1 VKLCALA
8 CYKKKRLVFFLNHG
22 PNQHWTVLVGEPQEE
37 RFVHLDM
44 YLAFGA
50 KPSRHIEHLRRVLKR
65 YAEIY
70 GIETTVESWRVQQAV
85 KPSQQDP
92 ESNDCALYSILF
104 ASALVLRRPL
114 GRDFITEDC
123 MANLRIQLGAVLHAA
138 AEQSPNLQ
146 FLISETR
153 SALPPSPQAADHNS
167 CVTENQN
174 VSMNVLL
181 SAARFVTPSTQDEAE
196 LDATELQD
204 KVELVKTREAHAT
217 YDSDNRGNSVRK
229 RLNSTF
235 ESDETDKLAGP
246 TSELI
251 AVDDALIMKIIE
263 TKDDETSRQVV
274 QECCH
279 DAEQEEEEDDD
290 DDDDDE
296 AMPEA
301 MPDEIDEGEDEPEEE
316 DKEDEAMPEAM
327 PNEFDEGEDEPE
339 EEVEEDEA
347 ISEAMPDED
356 EEAEDESEEEDEAM
370 PNEIDEEDEAM
381 PNEIDEED
389 EAMPNEI
396 DEEDE
401 AMPNEID
408 EELYGQEQEEY
419 EPDEDEEA
427 EDEPDEEDP
436 ASNTALSQEEGAEAE
451 KHSRKHR
458 KSLGLLNGGAA
469 VAAAS
474 NSQTNPTKPKSS
486 PRSSSQQKS
495 KASQKRQELFKATEV
510 FLGQKKQDAIN
521 NQIDAMTDLLRTR
534 LQNANFQQ
542 RKTALKSL
550 VSLVAEVGTVST
562 VEQAISC
569 FDRSVATNQRGA
581 TNQRVATT
589 QMTVVSSRSRAEVT
603 MTPRDEVAFSMAL
616 PTSWLVVEDNLDTI
630 KRSLQACLHPE
641 IYSELEPRLRSSS
654 ILCCRVF
661 AHGFIQPWTVTGKSP
676 IAIDTNDDGLFYVG
690 QTRLELNAEI
700 GNYDGKQLGPE
711 AAFSYRPSG
720 HYVMSQVCCPKVEE
734 WTSEIQSAWENSD
747 DNNPL
752 IPIDLY
758 VDGNGGV
765 CGAMY
770 KMNDGQHNLIPIA
783 QRQTNNVKLCEDGL
797 CRAIQE
803 VTPGTEL
810 TTSYNLDKSPRT
822 RAKRRKRLSTI
833 TTRNSRQKQPAMA
846 QSDDERS
853 DITQTNNDLSRR
865 MELAQDSESKDADE
879 QNLGST
885 ADNEAQQMT
894 EDVDMDNEVDDQSSD
909 NLEEEP
915 APKRS
920 RHSIPAK
927 TVVNN
932 NSGTE
937 DVDISLEASD
947 DNGVS
952 PAVVLGLAYEFQ
964 SQQHQPYSVDPVAYN
979 KATLLAITELAHARV
994 AVSSA
999 AGHFIQSVDLAP
1011 VLEALRNGGVSS
1023 REDLDVFGNELEF
1036 PLMNLGTVCCNLQLM
1051 LLVIDEATFGTT
1063 VKHAVYTSVP
1073 NLSYASDEFRNS
1085 FVAKQFACVHYTSYD
1100 NNNNHFDLVKV
1111 NDQVVSSYENLP
1123 DLVTKGFFGSALCF
1137 LCPIDWNV
1145 DGQADK

>member
-1 VKLCALA
+1 MDEFVSNRAFGETSQCPEDMTAEEALA
-8 CYKKKRLVFFLNHG
+8 
-22 PNQHWTVLVGEPQEE
+22 EE
-37 RFVHLDM
+37 
-44 YLAFGA
+44 
-50 KPSRHIEHLRRVLKR
+50 SR
-65 YAEIY
+65 
-70 GIETTVESWRVQQAV
+70 QAV
-85 KPSQQDP
+85 TEVTRQQLVATASPSPQP
-92 ESNDCALYSILF
+92 EWSHTSGTRIVIQNVVA
-104 ASALVLRRPL
+104 
-114 GRDFITEDC
+114 T
-123 MANLRIQLGAVLHAA
+123 ANLRIAIDLKTLATSARNAEYNPKKFAAVIMRLREPRCTGLIFSTGKMVCTGAKSEHESRMGARKFAAVLDKIGWNPKFTEFTIQNMVATA
-138 AEQSPNLQ
+138 DVNFPIRLEQLVYSHSKFCSYEPELFPGCIYRLVVPKTVILLFVSGRMVITGAKSVSHLQTAFDKIFPVLLQ
-146 FLISETR
+146 FKKTTQRYDQIQAAKSSTNNNTDQQRLVETTAQSSTLAVDPPPTTTVASNSTSSNSTQAPRRRLQGAPQIR
-153 SALPPSPQAADHNS
+153 SARRPKESPTTLP
-167 CVTENQN
+167 TI
-174 VSMNVLL
+174 
-181 SAARFVTPSTQDEAE
+181 
-196 LDATELQD
+196 
-204 KVELVKTREAHAT
+204 HAS
-217 YDSDNRGNSVRK
+217 DS
-229 RLNSTF
+229 
-235 ESDETDKLAGP
+235 EE
-246 TSELI
+246 
-251 AVDDALIMKIIE
+251 
-263 TKDDETSRQVV
+263 
-274 QECCH
+274 
-279 DAEQEEEEDDD
+279 EEEEDDD

-952 PAVVLGLAYEFQ
+952 PAVRFRFLFQ
-964 SQQHQPYSVDPVAYN
+964 
-979 KATLLAITELAHARV
+979 I
-994 AVSSA
+994 
-999 AGHFIQSVDLAP
+999 
-1011 VLEALRNGGVSS
+1011 
-1023 REDLDVFGNELEF
+1023 
-1036 PLMNLGTVCCNLQLM
+1036 
-1051 LLVIDEATFGTT
+1051 
-1063 VKHAVYTSVP
+1063 
-1073 NLSYASDEFRNS
+1073 
-1085 FVAKQFACVHYTSYD
+1085 
-1100 NNNNHFDLVKV
+1100 
-1111 NDQVVSSYENLP
+1111 
-1123 DLVTKGFFGSALCF
+1123 FFG
-1137 LCPIDWNV
+1137 
-1145 DGQADK
+1145 K

>member
-1 VKLCALA
+1 
-8 CYKKKRLVFFLNHG
+8 
-22 PNQHWTVLVGEPQEE
+22 
-37 RFVHLDM
+37 M

-347 ISEAMPDED
+347 ISEAM
-356 EEAEDESEEEDEAM
+356 
-370 PNEIDEEDEAM
+370 
-381 PNEIDEED
+381 
-389 EAMPNEI
+389 
-396 DEEDE
+396 
-401 AMPNEID
+401 
-408 EELYGQEQEEY
+408 
-419 EPDEDEEA
+419 PDEDEEA

-952 PAVVLGLAYEFQ
+952 PAVRFRFLFQ
-964 SQQHQPYSVDPVAYN
+964 
-979 KATLLAITELAHARV
+979 I
-994 AVSSA
+994 
-999 AGHFIQSVDLAP
+999 
-1011 VLEALRNGGVSS
+1011 
-1023 REDLDVFGNELEF
+1023 
-1036 PLMNLGTVCCNLQLM
+1036 
-1051 LLVIDEATFGTT
+1051 
-1063 VKHAVYTSVP
+1063 
-1073 NLSYASDEFRNS
+1073 
-1085 FVAKQFACVHYTSYD
+1085 
-1100 NNNNHFDLVKV
+1100 
-1111 NDQVVSSYENLP
+1111 
-1123 DLVTKGFFGSALCF
+1123 FFG
-1137 LCPIDWNV
+1137 
-1145 DGQADK
+1145 K